1 MSKRFLRLALIFA
14 LLSVVLGAFGAHA
27 LKKVLSEYQ
36 LGIFET
42 GVRYQFYHAIALL
55 ATFLLSSHLPERFTR
70 WAGICF
76 IIGILLFSGS
86 LYLLACSD
94 LIGLT
99 NKSIVGPMTPI
110 GGMFFILGWGSL
122 LFGSFKK

>member
-1 MSKRFLRLALIFA
+1 MSKKFLQFAIVFA

-42 GVRYQFYHAIALL
+42 GVRYQFYHAIALMI
-55 ATFLLSSHLPERFTR
+55 TFLLSKQIPEQFTR

-76 IIGILLFSGS
+76 TTGILLFSGS
-86 LYLLACSD
+86 LYLLACSE
-94 LIGLT
+94 LIGLQ

-110 GGMFFILGWGSL
+110 GGLFFILGWTTL